1 MNRKLINWIGLTGI
15 AALISYAVAAYF
27 CRGAFPGY
35 NWMEAAVSDL
45 SAESAPSRQ
54 LWDKLSAVYS
64 TGSVVCA
71 TCVAIYVS
79 DKKISTK
86 LFRVGIYLFTVMNW
100 ISKIGY
106 AMFALD
112 DAGKGIESFQKIMHM
127 VITAFVVILSIVSLL
142 LLIIAG
148 YKSKEVRGVGIW
160 AVIFFAMML
169 MGPIGMRAFPPQYF
183 GIAERFSIYSAIGF
197 NAILGLYLF
206 NGLKVGNCAFF
217 SFDFWVKE
225 LGI

>member
-1 MNRKLINWIGLTGI
+1 MNRKLINWIGLTGL

-35 NWMEAAVSDL
+35 NWMEQAVSDL

-54 LWDKLSAVYS
+54 LWDKLAAVYS
-64 TGSVVCA
+64 AGSVVCA

-79 DKKISTK
+79 EKKISTK
-86 LFRVGIYLFTVMNW
+86 MFRVGIYLFSVMNW

-106 AMFALD
+106 SMFALD
-112 DAGKGIESFQKIMHM
+112 DVGKEIDSFQEIMHM
-127 VITAFVVILSIVSLL
+127 VVTASVVILSIVSLV

-148 YKSKEVRGVGIW
+148 CRNKEVRGIGIW
-160 AVIFFAMML
+160 AAIFFVMML
-169 MGPIGMRAFPPQYF
+169 MGPIGMQAFPPQYF

-197 NAILGLYLF
+197 NAVLGLHLF
-206 NGLKVGNCAFF
+206 NGFG
-217 SFDFWVKE
+217 SD
-225 LGI
+225 G

>member
-1 MNRKLINWIGLTGI
+1 MNRKLINWIGLTGL
-15 AALISYAVAAYF
+15 AALISYAAAAYF

-35 NWMEAAVSDL
+35 NWMESAVSDL

-54 LWDKLSAVYS
+54 LWDRLSAVYS
-64 TGSVVCA
+64 AGSVVCA

-79 DKKISTK
+79 DKKISTG

-100 ISKIGY
+100 ISKVGY

-112 DAGKGIESFQKIMHM
+112 DAGKQISSFQEIMHM
-127 VITAFVVILSIVSLL
+127 VVTALVVILSIVSLI

-148 YKSKEVRGVGIW
+148 CRNTEVRGVGIW
-160 AVIFFAMML
+160 AAVFFAMML
-169 MGPIGMRAFPPQYF
+169 IGPVGMQTLPPQYF

-197 NAILGLYLF
+197 NAVLGLYLF
-206 NGLKVGNCAFF
+206 NGFGKSARV
-217 SFDFWVKE
+217 
-225 LGI
+225 